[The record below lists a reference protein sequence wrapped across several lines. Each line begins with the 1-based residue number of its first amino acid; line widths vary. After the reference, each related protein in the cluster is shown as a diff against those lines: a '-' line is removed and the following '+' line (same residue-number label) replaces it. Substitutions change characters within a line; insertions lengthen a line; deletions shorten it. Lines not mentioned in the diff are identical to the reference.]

1 MATISSSIFNLSRVQ
16 NAVFT
21 IESERVISY
30 FLTSFNLPGLSIGTV
45 PLANP
50 FKEHV
55 EPGGTL
61 SYEELSIECLVSEN
75 FDNWKASVDWL
86 QTASTGFTFPATNEG
101 KTVRRSG
108 SIVLLTNNGNRFGDI
123 GIINMFPTNI
133 SSIDFDMQNSE
144 PVPLTFSM
152 TLQFESYKVNFDTN
166 AEI

>member
-21 IESERVISY
+21 IESEKVISY

-75 FDNWKASVDWL
+75 FDNWKDSVDWL
-86 QTASTGFTFPATNEG
+86 QTASTGFTFPTTNEG
-101 KTVRRSG
+101 KAVRRSG
-108 SIVLLTNNGNRFGDI
+108 SIVLLTNNSNRFGDI
-123 GIINMFPTNI
+123 GIINMYPTNI
-133 SSIDFDMQNSE
+133 SSIDFDMQNAE
-144 PVPLTFSM
+144 PTPLTFTM
-152 TLQFESYKVNFDTN
+152 TLQFESYKVNFDDN